1 MDKKSYIFK
10 HLHSTTACF
19 DSYNSLYFK
28 IIDKANYKFNLKIK
42 EAVHINWIKRN
53 LKVEQNDLAL
63 TLSL

>member
-19 DSYNSLYFK
+19 DLYNSLYFK